1 MKPLRLY
8 GVAYRGTSA
17 TRKLRL
23 EGWSVGVVC
32 LLAATPSPTSAPA
45 PPPAQLMARAHEERR
60 GSTLGAT
67 QSRIP
72 PSVLQYEDNNEPRFG
87 RAELE
92 PPRPTPSTTRTPPDQ
107 HHLPFGRD
115 PVAPVCPRTPTG
127 PRSPLG
133 PRCPSCLRGRCG
145 GQMDVQGYLADKKKP
160 PPPRTTIGHIPS
172 VGAEGDAVFDERGTP
187 VMGSTLRR
195 SYEIASLGALRAQT
209 PALSSFWPRPR
220 GPRLPPY
227 PHCPPQPTWP
237 ELPVLPAWCTG
248 GLHVI
253 RKEAWPFYR
262 TSSGVRLCWELEEPK
277 GPKG

>member
-1 MKPLRLY
+1 MGDVTLYPILPVGDTVHSWPSFQFQSNTEPPPAPPLSVTHSPHTRYTPPWLSIICTEGPDVIRKEAWSFYRTSSGVCLCWELEQPEGPKGLLRMQGYEALLEPHTSASSDALRAQIQAMKPLRLY

-23 EGWSVGVVC
+23 EGWSVGIIC

-45 PPPAQLMARAHEERR
+45 PLPAQLMVRAHEERR

-67 QSRIP
+67 QSRIS
-72 PSVLQYEDNNEPRFG
+72 PSTLQYEDNNEPRFG

-145 GQMDVQGYLADKKKP
+145 GQMDVQGYLADKKKHP
-160 PPPRTTIGHIPS
+160 PP
-172 VGAEGDAVFDERGTP
+172 
-187 VMGSTLRR
+187 
-195 SYEIASLGALRAQT
+195 
-209 PALSSFWPRPR
+209 
-220 GPRLPPY
+220 
-227 PHCPPQPTWP
+227 
-237 ELPVLPAWCTG
+237 
-248 GLHVI
+248 
-253 RKEAWPFYR
+253 
-262 TSSGVRLCWELEEPK
+262 
-277 GPKG
+277 